1 MKTKILDQIR
11 GSEQGMLQLL
21 EELVNIDSGADALA
35 GINAVAQRIGAFLE
49 VLGFT
54 VEYLETDGAP
64 VQLLARKV
72 QPGKKQ
78 VLFSGHMDTVFNQG
92 TAAVRP
98 FKVENGRAYGPGVLD
113 MKGGMVMA
121 LYVIRALLENGWQ
134 ETDMP
139 FYCAVMKKCHILL
152 LMRWHSS
159 KKRAQGRMLF
169 LIWNLDALTAA
180 SLRAGR
186 ELPGQR
192 W

>member
-64 VQLLARKV
+64 VQLLARKA

-113 MKGGMVMA
+113 MKGGLVMA

-134 ETDMP
+134 ETDMT
-139 FYCAVMKKCHILL
+139 VL

-186 ELPGQR
+186 ERPGQR

>member
-64 VQLLARKV
+64 VQLLARKA

-113 MKGGMVMA
+113 MKGGLVMA

-134 ETDMP
+134 E

-159 KKRAQGRMLF
+159 KKQAQGRMLF
-169 LIWNLDALTAA
+169 LIWNLDVLTAA

-186 ELPGQR
+186 ERPGQR

>member
-11 GSEQGMLQLL
+11 GSEQRMLQLL

-64 VQLLARKV
+64 VQLLARKA

-113 MKGGMVMA
+113 MKGGLVMA

-134 ETDMP
+134 ETDMTV
-139 FYCAVMKKCHILL
+139 YCVVMKKCHILL

-159 KKRAQGRMLF
+159 KKRVQGRMLF

-180 SLRAGR
+180 SLRVGR
-186 ELPGQR
+186 ERPGQR